1 MKELAINLVST
12 LPRLFG
18 DELDRLTMW
27 ERIGNGVTVAIKKCG
42 GDTDV
47 FLTQLLDHILAN
59 KASLAS
65 CEQLQAIIFKIDA
78 LEAGGKKLL
87 LQTLETKLNVILVYA
102 RLAWKERTK

>member
-12 LPRLFG
+12 LPRLF
-18 DELDRLTMW
+18 
-27 ERIGNGVTVAIKKCG
+27 
-42 GDTDV
+42 V

-102 RLAWKERTK
+102 RLAWMERTKWHL